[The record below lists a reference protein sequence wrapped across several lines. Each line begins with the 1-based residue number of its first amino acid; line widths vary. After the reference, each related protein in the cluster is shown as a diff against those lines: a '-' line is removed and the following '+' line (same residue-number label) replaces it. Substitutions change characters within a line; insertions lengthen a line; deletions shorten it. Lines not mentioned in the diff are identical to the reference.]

1 MLAQDDTSAR
11 QPEKVDDGPIIY
23 VAYQRGNH
31 FEDAM
36 QLYPRCHKVH
46 TSPRSQLRDMSRIAY
61 CK

>member
-31 FEDAM
+31 FEGAM
-36 QLYPRCHKVH
+36 QYIHDVIKCILHH
-46 TSPRSQLRDMSRIAY
+46 IASSVT
-61 CK
+61 